1 MVIPASELRIKWLK
15 SWVNSI
21 ATQST
26 FLSNFMGILKQQ
38 LSQSIREISWEKTT
52 SSGKH
57 FKAKNR
63 G

>member
-1 MVIPASELRIKWLK
+1 MVISASELRIKRIK
-15 SWVNSI
+15 SWVNST

-26 FLSNFMGILKQQ
+26 FLRNFMGVLKQQ
-38 LSQSIREISWEKTT
+38 LSQSIRAISRAKKT